1 MGIFARSVLEI
12 SDSPKEAQATATNV
26 SSQMHHVSR
35 TKRGQAIGSVR
46 GFRGCT
52 IWMTGLSG
60 AGKTSVSFQLEE
72 YLVSQGIP
80 AYSLDGDNMRTGLNR
95 NLGFSKEDREE
106 NVRRVAEV
114 ARLFADAGI
123 ITLCSFVSPFAA
135 DRKMA
140 REIHR
145 NADLPF
151 FEIFVDASLQ
161 VCESRDVKGL
171 YKKARQ
177 GIIKS
182 FTGIDQ
188 NYDVPVTPDLVVNTE
203 NATVRQSTD
212 LVVDFLQRKHIIPK
226 LGESKQPFRELFVK
240 EDRVE
245 DVRKE
250 MRTLPVL
257 EIGEIDMQWVQVLA
271 EGWAAPLKGFMREN
285 EYLQTQHFN
294 CLRFKSILSYIIALC
309 LTKLTGIM
317 KNEYMNQICFFFLVQ
332 TQHFNCLYENGV
344 QINQSI
350 PIVLAVSTVDKE
362 RYIDASALVLRYQ
375 NKDLAIL
382 RNPEFY
388 HHRKEER
395 CCRQFGTND
404 PRHPYVRIIRES
416 GDWLVGGDLE
426 VIERIRWND
435 GLDHYRL
442 TPNEIRNRCQEI
454 GADAVFAFQLRNPIH
469 NGHALLMQDTR
480 RYLVE
485 ERGFKKPVLLLH
497 PLGGWTKDDDVPLP
511 IRIQQHQAVLEEG
524 ILHKDT
530 ILAIF
535 PSPMCYAGPTEVQWH
550 AKARMI
556 AGANFYIVGRDP
568 AGVPHPDKS
577 VTPDGNL
584 YDATH
589 GARVLSTA
597 PGLWNLEIIP
607 FRVAAYDI
615 KVKKMSFFEA
625 ERQED
630 FIFISGTKMRALAKN
645 GEDPPEGFMAPKAW
659 KIIAKYYQT
668 AHTCR

>member
-1 MGIFARSVLEI
+1 
-12 SDSPKEAQATATNV
+12 
-26 SSQMHHVSR
+26 
-35 TKRGQAIGSVR
+35 
-46 GFRGCT
+46 
-52 IWMTGLSG
+52 MTGLSG

-140 REIHR
+140 REIHK

-151 FEIFVDASLQ
+151 FEIFIEASLQ

-177 GIIKS
+177 GIIKG

-188 NYDVPVTPDLVVNTE
+188 NYDVPITPDLVVNTE
-203 NATVRQSTD
+203 NATIRQSTD
-212 LVVDFLQRKHIIPK
+212 LIIDFLQRKHIIPK
-226 LGESKQPFRELFVK
+226 LDESKQPFWELFVK
-240 EDRVE
+240 EDKVE

-250 MRTLPVL
+250 MRTLPAL

-294 CLRFKSILSYIIALC
+294 CL
-309 LTKLTGIM
+309 
-317 KNEYMNQICFFFLVQ
+317 
-332 TQHFNCLYENGV
+332 YENGI

-350 PIVLAVSTVDKE
+350 PIVLAVSSADKE
-362 RYIDASALVLRYQ
+362 RYFNANALVLRYQ
-375 NKDLAIL
+375 DKDLAIL

-442 TPNEIRNRCQEI
+442 TPNEIRDKCQEI

-469 NGHALLMQDTR
+469 NGHALLIQDTR

-511 IRIQQHQAVLEEG
+511 IRIQQHQAILEEE

-577 VTPDGNL
+577 VTPDDNL

-597 PGLWNLEIIP
+597 PGLQNLEIIP
-607 FRVAAYDI
+607 FKVAAYDI
-615 KVKKMSFFEA
+615 KAKKMSFFEA
-625 ERQED
+625 ERQQD

-659 KIIAKYYQT
+659 KIVAKYYQT